1 MHNNYI
7 ITLNTEIRGYA
18 PEFALQVSEVS
29 GFFWSLLNCFFALL
43 PSCLWLLVRLSNWL
57 VDYFVCGVNTYEK
70 DAMQELEEQRCNE
83 TIQML
88 MMQCRAD

>member
-18 PEFALQVSEVS
+18 PEFALQVGEVS

-43 PSCLWLLVRLSNWL
+43 PSYLWLLVWLSNQL
-57 VDYFVCGVNTYEK
+57 VDYFVRGVYTYEK
-70 DAMQELEEQRCNE
+70 
-83 TIQML
+83 
-88 MMQCRAD
+88 